1 MSLVKPLKFVSK
13 VNSKVFSAIQ
23 TMQSNSTAQSSQ
35 ASNYQPSV
43 PISLYRELSS
53 ELQSTQAKL
62 AAIQAQNEQLTAQ
75 NQVLIQEFTS
85 IAKSTQK
92 IQQSI
97 AKSNIGQ
104 QAQTVSQRMHEVA
117 RASVAAPS
125 LSAPSAQ
132 PAKLPEML
140 SEWANDSSAQ
150 PEFSS
155 ENGSGKNPD
164 RNPDKT
170 AIRFSTQEVARTG
183 AAQLSAQSGKLS
195 GWWLAVTIILIVFT
209 SFGAGYLLMRPF
221 ISK

>member
-1 MSLVKPLKFVSK
+1 
-13 VNSKVFSAIQ
+13 
-23 TMQSNSTAQSSQ
+23 MQSNSTVQSSQ

-75 NQVLIQEFTS
+75 NQVLIQEFTAIS
-85 IAKSTQK
+85 KSTQK

-97 AKSNIGQ
+97 AKSNSGQ
-104 QAQTVSQRMHEVA
+104 QAQTVFQRMHEVA
-117 RASVAAPS
+117 RASVAAP
-125 LSAPSAQ
+125 LSASSAQ

-150 PEFSS
+150 PEFRVENGS
-155 ENGSGKNPD
+155 ENGAGKNPD
-164 RNPDKT
+164 QNPDKT

-195 GWWLAVTIILIVFT
+195 GWWLAGTIILIVFT